1 MNSRR
6 GSTAAPRDPGGGLS
20 ADPQGARP
28 SRSLLRDRRILGQF
42 DPWRTSAHQPH
53 DLVTDLTSTR
63 LVQFLDALGPGF
75 YFDRETAQDSLES
88 GRPFNVIHQT
98 LGYKFDFFPAMD
110 PHGRAELARRL
121 VVALPALDTELV
133 PVISAEDTILAK
145 LRWYRAGGE
154 VSDRQWR
161 DIAGIFAASGPHLDQ
176 DYLHQ
181 WARTLGLTELYERA
195 SRE

>member
-1 MNSRR
+1 VTLAEAFQQIRKALDRAGASYAIG
-6 GSTAAPRDPGGGLS
+6 GSWASSIHGEPRHTNH
-20 ADPQGARP
+20 
-28 SRSLLRDRRILGQF
+28 I
-42 DPWRTSAHQPH
+42 

-63 LVQFLDALGPGF
+63 LCRFLDALVPGF

-110 PHGRAELARRL
+110 PHGRAEVARRL

-176 DYLHQ
+176 DYLQQ

-195 SRE
+195 ARE